1 MTVYERRRYLPLR
14 DSSLFL
20 YGETSMKKLKLLSFS
35 VLVLGFVCLA
45 TSEGFGQ
52 PDPRNEFDK
61 KGPGGK
67 GGFGFG
73 PPGGQTRKIL
83 KDFDKDKNGWLNAEE
98 RKEAREVAKS
108 GGRGGKGGFG
118 PPGGFGRGKQEP
130 PKPGP
135 KVKPNEVQNYP
146 GKPLYDPNVLR
157 TIFIDFENADWES
170 EMEDFHGTDVEVPAT
185 VTVDG
190 KKYPSVGFHFRGM
203 SSYGGVSA
211 GFKRSLNVSFDLA
224 DSKQRLY
231 GAKTLNLLN
240 AHEDASM
247 LNPVLYSHIARNYIP
262 APKANMVKVVINGE
276 SWGLYC
282 NVQQFDKVFLKENYK
297 TEKGTRWK
305 VSGNPGAQS
314 GLEYTGDNVE
324 DYKRKYEIKSGEDEK
339 AWKALIN
346 FCKVLNKTP
355 PDKLEEALKPI
366 ANIDN
371 ILWFLALDV
380 ALINCDGYWVR
391 SSDYSIYLDE
401 KGKFNL
407 IPHDMNEAFR
417 PAGGPGMGGG
427 GPRMFAMAK
436 PGEVLGPP
444 LQDMLRMTEAQ
455 KKQLAELQKEVDA
468 KLEKVMT
475 EEQRAQ
481 FKQMRDAMA
490 NFGPPGGPGGPG
502 GFPGGPGGPPGGPGG
517 PPGGPGGFPGGP
529 GGPGGGMGGGGL
541 NLDPLVGLTS
551 TRMPLRSKLFAVP
564 SLKKKYLENVKK
576 IAEDQLDWS
585 KLGPT
590 VASYRKLMEKEVA
603 IDTRKLE
610 STEGFMR
617 ATADTAEAGPPRGR
631 EISLRAFADAR
642 RKYLMDYKEPTR

>member
-1 MTVYERRRYLPLR
+1 MTVYERRRYLSLTG
-14 DSSLFL
+14 SSLFH
-20 YGETSMKKLKLLSFS
+20 YGETSMKKMKLVACS
-35 VLVLGFVCLA
+35 VLMLGFVCLA
-45 TSEGFGQ
+45 SSDGFGQ
-52 PDPRNEFDK
+52 PDPKKDSDKKDFDK

-83 KDFDKDKNGWLNAEE
+83 KDFDKDKNGWLNADE
-98 RKEAREVAKS
+98 RKPAREVAKS
-108 GGRGGKGGFG
+108 GGRKGGF
-118 PPGGFGRGKQEP
+118 GFGRGKQEP

-135 KVKPNEVQNYP
+135 KVKQDEVQSFP
-146 GKPLYDPNVLR
+146 GKLLYDAGVLR

-170 EMEDFHGTDVEVPAT
+170 EMEDFHGTDVEVPAI

-190 KKYPSVGFHFRGM
+190 KKYPNVGFHFRGM

-282 NVQQFDKVFLKENYK
+282 NVQQFDKAFLKENYK
-297 TEKGTRWK
+297 TDKGTRWK
-305 VSGNPGAQS
+305 VRGNPGAQS

-346 FCKVLNKTP
+346 FCKVLNTTP
-355 PDKLEEALKPI
+355 ADKLEEALKPI

-391 SSDYSIYLDE
+391 SSDYCIYLDE
-401 KGKFNL
+401 HRKFNL

-417 PAGGPGMGGG
+417 PAGGPGMGGS
-427 GPRMFAMAK
+427 RMFAMPK
-436 PGEVLGPP
+436 LGEVLGSP
-444 LQDMLRMTEAQ
+444 LQDMLRMTAEQ
-455 KKQLAELQKEVDA
+455 KKQLADLQKEVDA
-468 KLEKVMT
+468 QLEKVMT
-475 EEQRAQ
+475 AEQRTQ
-481 FKQMRDAMA
+481 FKQMRDAIA
-490 NFGPPGGPGGPG
+490 NFGPPTGPGGPGGFVPGGPGGQPGRPGGPG
-502 GFPGGPGGPPGGPGG
+502 GFPGGPGG
-517 PPGGPGGFPGGP
+517 
-529 GGPGGGMGGGGL
+529 GMGGSGL

-551 TRMPLRSKLFAVP
+551 TRMPLRSKLLAVP

-576 IAEDQLDWS
+576 IAEEQLDWN
-585 KLGPT
+585 KLGPV
-590 VASYRKLMEKEVA
+590 VASYRKLMEKEVT

-610 STEGFMR
+610 STEGFLR
-617 ATADTAEAGPPRGR
+617 ATADMAEAGPPRGR
-631 EISLRAFADAR
+631 EVSLRAFADAR
-642 RKYLMDYKEPTR
+642 RKYLLDYKEPTR

>member
-1 MTVYERRRYLPLR
+1 
-14 DSSLFL
+14 
-20 YGETSMKKLKLLSFS
+20 MKKTKLLAFS
-35 VLVLGFVCLA
+35 ALVLGFICLA
-45 TSEGFGQ
+45 SSDGFGQ
-52 PDPRNEFDK
+52 PDPKKDFEK

-67 GGFGFG
+67 GGFG

-83 KDFDKDKNGWLNAEE
+83 KDFDKDKNGWLNTEE
-98 RKEAREVAKS
+98 RKAAREVAKS
-108 GGRGGKGGFG
+108 GGRKGGF
-118 PPGGFGRGKQEP
+118 GFGRGKQDP
-130 PKPGP
+130 PHPGP
-135 KVKPNEVQNYP
+135 KVAIEDAQTFP
-146 GKPLYDPNVLR
+146 GKPLYDAGILR
-157 TIFIDFENADWES
+157 TIFVEFENADWES

-185 VTVDG
+185 VIVDG
-190 KKYPSVGFHFRGM
+190 KKYANVGFHFRGM
-203 SSYGGVSA
+203 SSYGGVAA

-224 DSKQRLY
+224 DAKQRLY

-262 APKANMVKVVINGE
+262 APKANIVKVVINGE

-282 NVQQFDKVFLKENYK
+282 NVQQFDKAFLKENYK

-305 VSGNPGAQS
+305 VRGNPGAQS

-324 DYKRKYEIKSGEDEK
+324 DYKRRYEIKSGENEK

-346 FCKVLNKTP
+346 FCKVLNTTP
-355 PDKLEEALKPI
+355 ADKLEEALTPI
-366 ANIDN
+366 ANMDN

-391 SSDYSIYLDE
+391 SSDYSIYLDD
-401 KGKFNL
+401 KGKFSL

-417 PAGGPGMGGG
+417 PAGGPGGG
-427 GPRMFAMAK
+427 RMFAMPK
-436 PGEVLGPP
+436 PGEVLGAPV
-444 LQDMLRMTEAQ
+444 QDMLRMTAEQ
-455 KKQLAELQKEVDA
+455 KKQLADLQKEVDA

-490 NFGPPGGPGGPG
+490 NVGP
-502 GFPGGPGGPPGGPGG
+502 PGGPPGGPGG
-517 PPGGPGGFPGGP
+517 PPGGL
-529 GGPGGGMGGGGL
+529 GGPGGGMGGSGL

-551 TRMPLRSKLFAVP
+551 TRMPLRSKLLAVP

-576 IAEDQLDWS
+576 IAEDQLDWK
-585 KLGPT
+585 KLGPV
-590 VASYRKLMEKEVA
+590 VASYRKLMEKEVTL
-603 IDTRKLE
+603 DTRKLE
-610 STEGFMR
+610 STEGFLR
-617 ATADTAEAGPPRGR
+617 ATADTAEAGAPRGR
-631 EISLRAFADAR
+631 EVSLRAFADAR

>member
-1 MTVYERRRYLPLR
+1 
-14 DSSLFL
+14 
-20 YGETSMKKLKLLSFS
+20 MKKFKLLAFS
-35 VLVLGFVCLA
+35 VLVLGSICIA
-45 TSEGFGQ
+45 SSEGFGQ
-52 PDPRNEFDK
+52 PDPKKDFDK

-83 KDFDKDKNGWLNAEE
+83 KDFDKDKNGWLNGGE

-118 PPGGFGRGKQEP
+118 RSKMEAPTS
-130 PKPGP
+130 GP
-135 KVKPNEVQNYP
+135 RVKPEDVPSYP
-146 GKPLYDPNVLR
+146 DKPLYEPGILR
-157 TIFIDFENADWES
+157 TIFIDFENADWEA
-170 EMEDFHGTDVEVPAT
+170 ELQDFHGTDVEVSAT
-185 VTVDG
+185 LTVDG
-190 KKYPSVGFHFRGM
+190 KKYPNAGIHFRGM
-203 SSYGGVSA
+203 SSYMGVSA
-211 GFKRSLNVSFDLA
+211 GFKRSMNVSLDLA

-231 GAKTLNLLN
+231 GVKTLNLLN

-247 LNPVLYSHIARNYIP
+247 LNSVLYSNIARNYIP

-276 SWGLYC
+276 SWGLYS
-282 NVQQFDKVFLKENYK
+282 NVQQFDKAFLKENYK

-305 VSGNPGAQS
+305 VRGNPGAQS
-314 GLEYTGDNVE
+314 GLEYTGDNLE
-324 DYKRKYEIKSGEDEK
+324 DYKRRYEMKSGEDEK

-346 FCKVLNKTP
+346 FCKVLNTTP
-355 PDKLEEALKPI
+355 ADKLEEALKPI

-391 SSDYSIYLDE
+391 SSDFSIYLDE

-417 PAGGPGMGGG
+417 PSGGMG
-427 GPRMFAMAK
+427 GPRMPSMAK
-436 PGEVLGPP
+436 PGELLGPP
-444 LQDMLRMTEAQ
+444 LQDMLRMTETQ
-455 KKQLAELQKEVDA
+455 KKQLADLQKEVDA

-490 NFGPPGGPGGPG
+490 NFGPPGGPGGPPRGPG
-502 GFPGGPGGPPGGPGG
+502 GFPGGPPGG
-517 PPGGPGGFPGGP
+517 PGGPGGFPGGP
-529 GGPGGGMGGGGL
+529 GGPGGPGDGGL

-551 TRMPLRSKLFAVP
+551 TRMPLRSKLLAVP
-564 SLKKKYLENVKK
+564 SLKIKYLENVKK
-576 IAEDQLDWS
+576 IAEDQLDWNR
-585 KLGPT
+585 LGPV

-603 IDTRKLE
+603 LDTRKLE

-617 ATADTAEAGPPRGR
+617 ATADTAEAGTPRGR

-642 RKYLMDYKEPTR
+642 RKFLMDYKEPTR